1 MDTTAVSGA
10 GAGRPNRRSD
20 FGGGRLFLA
29 DSRLAL
35 GALNYCRYQGLN
47 RVFGVQREQANL
59 LTFVLLAGAGV
70 PAVVGLWRAVRAPL
84 AMATGANAG
93 VGAFA
98 LRQATRGVVGPG
110 ASEVPQVEAL
120 LALAVAG
127 GVAIPQ
133 LRRAFRGVR
142 KAEHRVRQQRESMYG
157 AARVAMRRDQVAAG
171 SMADPTPPPQGS

>member
-1 MDTTAVSGA
+1 MDAPAVFGA
-10 GAGRPNRRSD
+10 GAGRPDRRSD
-20 FGGGRLFLA
+20 FRAGRLFLA

-35 GALNYCRYQGLN
+35 GALNYGRYQALN

-59 LTFVLLAGAGV
+59 LTFVLLLTAGP
-70 PAVVGLWRAVRAPL
+70 PAVAGLWRAVRAPL
-84 AMATGANAG
+84 AMATGVNAG
-93 VGAFA
+93 VGAFT
-98 LRQATRGVVGPG
+98 LREATRGVAGPA

-142 KAEHRVRQQRESMYG
+142 SAEHRVRQQRESVYG
-157 AARVAMRRDQVAAG
+157 AARVAMRRD
-171 SMADPTPPPQGS
+171 